1 MPKKMFM
8 EDIIVE
14 LKNQIDVMKKEY
26 EKTRKEIALQE
37 MENAQLEDNIEL
49 LFSYFIELKEKVE
62 EDKDEIQK
70 YQEELNDEEEDEEDE
85 E

>member
-1 MPKKMFM
+1 MFM

-26 EKTRKEIALQE
+26 DKTRKEIALQE